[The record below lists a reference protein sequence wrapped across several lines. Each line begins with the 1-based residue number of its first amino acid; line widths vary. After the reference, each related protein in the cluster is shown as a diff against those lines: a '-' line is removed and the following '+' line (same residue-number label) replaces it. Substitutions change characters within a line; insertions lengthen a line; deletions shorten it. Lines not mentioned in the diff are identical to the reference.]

1 MALITKILEFRID
14 TNQSVGAITKRNW
27 AKVRGLIDTQLSNI
41 SAAVW
46 DGMSKQDIAKAIAKI
61 MYALILMTD
70 DAELEKLVIEYLNR
84 EHLQ

>member
-1 MALITKILEFRID
+1 MALITKILEFKID
-14 TNQSVGAITKRNW
+14 TSQSVGAITKRNW
-27 AKVRGLIDTQLSNI
+27 AKVRGIIDTQLSNI

-61 MYALILMTD
+61 IYTLILMTD
-70 DAELEKLVIEYLNR
+70 DAELERLVIEYLNR